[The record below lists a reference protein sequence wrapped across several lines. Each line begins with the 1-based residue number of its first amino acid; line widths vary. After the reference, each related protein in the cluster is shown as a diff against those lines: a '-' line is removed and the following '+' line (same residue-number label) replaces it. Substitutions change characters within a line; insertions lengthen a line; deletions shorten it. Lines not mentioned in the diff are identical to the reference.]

1 MVSNKKL
8 GEISREMSQIIF
20 KMENTKVVDKLFLE
34 DGIEEEDI
42 KRTIRDLNLE

>member
-1 MVSNKKL
+1 
-8 GEISREMSQIIF
+8 
-20 KMENTKVVDKLFLE
+20 MENTKVVDKLFLE

>member
-1 MVSNKKL
+1 
-8 GEISREMSQIIF
+8 
-20 KMENTKVVDKLFLE
+20 MENTKVVDKIFLE

>member
-1 MVSNKKL
+1 
-8 GEISREMSQIIF
+8 MSQIIF